1 MTNGTPER
9 RVGAVWLLVA
19 ALGFVTLALGLWD
32 VLVERDGGE
41 NWLTQVV
48 LPLLLF
54 VYALIMYTRRKGRSG
69 AA

>member
-9 RVGAVWLLVA
+9 RVGAVWLLVMVLA
-19 ALGFVTLALGLWD
+19 FVALALGLWD

-48 LPLLLF
+48 LPLLLS
-54 VYALIMYTRRKGRSG
+54 VYALIMYARRKGRSEG
-69 AA
+69 A